1 MNIAKRITSYY
12 YEFRYRLLLA
22 WWQHFNANSRFLCDV
37 LMFHHVTDKPVDAI
51 SSCKRTKAEFRATLQ
66 KRVANGVQFVSM
78 DMVNELINR
87 NSTGFYATVTFDDV
101 PDNFLTEA
109 YSILKE
115 LQIPFTLF
123 LTTSFLEKPGYINRN
138 DLNQLLNEPLCTIG
152 AHTLTHPMLRKVD
165 NAYQEITDS
174 KRILEELTGRII
186 KYMAYPYGR
195 QSSISRKVTKMAQK
209 AGYELAFGT
218 ILVSINDISKRCK
231 YYLPRVID

>member
-1 MNIAKRITSYY
+1 MNIAKCITSYY
-12 YEFRYRLLLA
+12 YEARYRLLLG
-22 WWQHFNANSRFLCDV
+22 WWRHFNSTSSFHCDV

-78 DMVNELINR
+78 DKVKELIYQ
-87 NSTGFYATVTFDDV
+87 NSIGSYATVTFDDV

-109 YSILKE
+109 YPILKE

-165 NAYQEITDS
+165 NAYQEIADS
-174 KRILEELTGRII
+174 KRILENLTGRKIE
-186 KYMAYPYGR
+186 YLAYPYGR
-195 QSSISRKVTKMAQK
+195 QSSISHKVTKMAKK